1 MPPPEAGAQPRTL
14 QQTGASTRA
23 RYPASMPAPAS
34 DNVLSPS
41 QLNALARSLLADAFP
56 LVLVEGEIGNLARPA
71 SGHIYLTLKDARAQV
86 RCALFKPKS
95 QRLRFQPR
103 DGMRVLAR
111 GRLTLYEARGDYQL
125 ILDSLEEAGEGAL
138 RRAFEELKAK
148 LQAEGLFDA
157 ERK

>member
-1 MPPPEAGAQPRTL
+1 MWERPWPRSGVQPGDHGHGSSCSTL
-14 QQTGASTRA
+14 SGPATGAG
-23 RYPASMPAPAS
+23 YPVAMPAPN

-41 QLNALARSLLADAFP
+41 QLNALARSLLEDAFP
-56 LVLVEGEIGNLARPA
+56 VVQVEGEICYLARPA

-86 RCALFKPKS
+86 RCALFRPKS
-95 QRLRFQPR
+95 QWLRFEPCNGLQ
-103 DGMRVLAR
+103 VLAR

-148 LQAEGLFDA
+148 L
-157 ERK
+157 

>member
-1 MPPPEAGAQPRTL
+1 MPGA
-14 QQTGASTRA
+14 AIA
-23 RYPASMPAPAS
+23 

-41 QLNALARSLLADAFP
+41 QLNALARSLLEDAFP
-56 LVLVEGEIGNLARPA
+56 VVLVEGEIGNLARPA

-125 ILDSLEEAGEGAL
+125 ILDSLEEAGAGAL
-138 RRAFEELKAK
+138 RSALGEVKAK
-148 LQAEGLFDA
+148 VPAGGVLEADGNTPLPARVPRLGGMTPTLGPGGPAGD
-157 ERK
+157 